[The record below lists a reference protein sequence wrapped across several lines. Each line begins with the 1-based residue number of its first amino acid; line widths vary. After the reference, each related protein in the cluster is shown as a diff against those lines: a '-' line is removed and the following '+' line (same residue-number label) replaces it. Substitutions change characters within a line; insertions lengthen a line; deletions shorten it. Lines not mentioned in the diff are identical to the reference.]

1 MKTVSKFFQLTTLFV
16 LSISITS
23 CEDKVQI
30 DIESKGKVLC
40 VDGFINDLR
49 QNQKIRL
56 TYTDSYF
63 SGQKP
68 PALVGATFVLKD
80 VTLNKTINF
89 TDKNNGDYVYTL
101 NANDTIIYT
110 NHKYDLFIKYNNYEY
125 KSSSICK
132 RTVSIDSLW
141 FEYKEASNASG
152 NTVTKAGNRLR
163 LLAADATGPIP
174 DYYWIKIY
182 KNGKFY
188 DRTENIQLEWFGNDN
203 EYDGQLFFEEKWN
216 TSGPDGPVD
225 PCVAGDI
232 ARLEIHGISREAYDF
247 FQLGIQ
253 MSNNGGLFAGTP
265 VNLPTNIFPSDKNYP
280 KSVGIFCVSAVSF
293 KEKVSP

>member
-1 MKTVSKFFQLTTLFV
+1 MKTVSKFFELTTLFV

-23 CEDKVQI
+23 CENRVQI
-30 DIESKGKVLC
+30 DVETKGKTLC

-68 PALVGATFVLKD
+68 PALVGATVVLRD
-80 VTLNKTINF
+80 LTLNKTINF

-110 NHKYDLFIKYNNYEY
+110 NHKYDLSIKYNNYEY

-132 RTVSIDSLW
+132 RTVAIDSLW
-141 FEYKEASNASG
+141 FEFKEQITEGGTTS
-152 NTVTKAGNRLR
+152 KAGNQLR
-163 LLAADATGPIP
+163 LLAIDATGLIP
-174 DYYWIKIY
+174 DYYWVKIY

-188 DRTENIQLEWFGNDN
+188 DRTENIQLEWFGNNN
-203 EYDGQLFFEEKWN
+203 EFDGESLTEEIWN

-225 PCVAGDI
+225 PCVKGDI

-247 FQLGIQ
+247 FQLGVQ
-253 MSNNGGLFAGTP
+253 MSNNEGLFAVTP

-280 KSVGIFCVSAVSF
+280 KSVGVFCVSSVSF
-293 KEKVSP
+293 GEKISP

>member
-1 MKTVSKFFQLTTLFV
+1 MKTVSKFAPFISLLIIA
-16 LSISITS
+16 ISITS
-23 CEDKVQI
+23 CQDKIQV

-68 PALVGATFVLKD
+68 PALVGATVILKD
-80 VTLNKTINF
+80 LTSNKTINF
-89 TDKNNGDYVYTL
+89 TDKSNGDYIYTL
-101 NANDTIIYT
+101 NATDTIVYT
-110 NHKYDLFIKYNNYEY
+110 DHKYDLIIKYNSYEY
-125 KSSSICK
+125 KASTTCK
-132 RTVSIDSLW
+132 RTVPVDSLW
-141 FEYKEASNASG
+141 FEYKEASNANGSEQ
-152 NTVTKAGNRLR
+152 TKAGNRLR

-174 DYYWIKIY
+174 DYYWVKIF

-188 DRTENIQLEWFGNDN
+188 DRAENIQLEWFGNNN
-203 EYDGQLFFEEKWN
+203 EFDGQLFFEEKWN
-216 TSGPDGPVD
+216 TQGPDGPVD
-225 PCVAGDI
+225 PCVAGDL

-253 MSNNGGLFAGTP
+253 MSNNGGLFAVTP
-265 VNLPTNIFPSDKNYP
+265 VNLPTNVFATDKTYP
-280 KSVGIFCVSAVSF
+280 KSVGLFCVSNVTF